1 MVSSSS
7 ASVQPSAA
15 STSSS
20 LSSVVLSTPLNTVQ
34 PSASSPAPSSL
45 SLMST
50 SSIAEP
56 LTPIASSNSASSSA
70 TSSVQQIS
78 SSPSPSQS
86 PSSITPT
93 LDIPSTTP
101 TALSYSSSSSDS
113 SSSVS
118 ESITVSTETLSSSST
133 PISTSTESSSTPMVS
148 SSPSPQ
154 SLEPSS
160 TLTESL
166 DPTTSS
172 SEITQTSSDVSS
184 TPTPS
189 AVITSSS
196 VDVVSFTSE
205 TMQISSDLSSTPTSS
220 VVIMSSTVDPVRST
234 PEITQTSSTPTPSAV
249 ITSSTVDPV
258 SFSLAESS
266 PASSE
271 DITSTASIVVSTS
284 ISVSDNPSE
293 VPTSSVDMVSFT
305 SISIIESTSLEPSS
319 MEIMPSSSQTS
330 SSVEIV
336 PSSTPEPSQTLSS
349 SSDTATMTSSSVVE
363 TTPIATTSTVGVSSS
378 TISDSSTLPASS
390 DPATTSSSV
399 VETSSTVSS
408 STIEVSSSTPFVASS
423 TSSSAVPVPT
433 PFTPS
438 LITNGGFEDP
448 SATPPRGGAGSTVV
462 LRESTPELPA
472 YAGTRYLEFNMAQ
485 TSVTASRSISL
496 VFPNIAGVQGT
507 TYRVSVTV
515 RSQTGMLSP
524 QCYVHFAFGVN
535 IIPVSYFTGG
545 SAWEEVSTNFRWNFG
560 TGQATPIMLF
570 NCPGNAA
577 YSFGV
582 DNVQVLEIADPP
594 ATPEALPTPFRNAPP
609 QNIPSVGATCG
620 QAIQEP
626 SFELF
631 PAATPNVQSPW
642 EFVGSRY
649 ALPYVYTSGVE
660 AKRTGTRALRV
671 TVNALSSGY
680 TASMEFRQRNVV
692 VCPNTLYEFK
702 SWNVLF
708 TANSRLTCQ
717 VGLKVN
723 GGLVAMGDRF
733 IYTASREFAPTSG
746 YYLTGS
752 SEMMVNLDL
761 KLYCVGPTGLSTVST
776 VYFDDVT
783 FTPVSSL

>member
-1 MVSSSS
+1 
-7 ASVQPSAA
+7 
-15 STSSS
+15 
-20 LSSVVLSTPLNTVQ
+20 
-34 PSASSPAPSSL
+34 
-45 SLMST
+45 
-50 SSIAEP
+50 
-56 LTPIASSNSASSSA
+56 
-70 TSSVQQIS
+70 
-78 SSPSPSQS
+78 
-86 PSSITPT
+86 
-93 LDIPSTTP
+93 
-101 TALSYSSSSSDS
+101 
-113 SSSVS
+113 
-118 ESITVSTETLSSSST
+118 
-133 PISTSTESSSTPMVS
+133 MVS

-172 SEITQTSSDVSS
+172 SEITQTSSDV
-184 TPTPS
+184 
-189 AVITSSS
+189 
-196 VDVVSFTSE
+196 
-205 TMQISSDLSSTPTSS
+205 
-220 VVIMSSTVDPVRST
+220 
-234 PEITQTSSTPTPSAV
+234 SSTPTPSAV

-363 TTPIATTSTVGVSSS
+363 TTPIATTSTSASS

-448 SATPPRGGAGSTVV
+448 SAAPPRGGAGSTVV